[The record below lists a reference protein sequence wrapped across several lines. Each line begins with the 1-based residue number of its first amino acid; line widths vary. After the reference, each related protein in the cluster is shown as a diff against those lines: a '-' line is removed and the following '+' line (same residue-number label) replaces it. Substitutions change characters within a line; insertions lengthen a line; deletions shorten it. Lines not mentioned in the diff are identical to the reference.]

1 MNTHISVVRF
11 LSVVL
16 VLCCIALG
24 AVAQEKMKHDMKQMG
39 DPKGVQGAF
48 VKQSMFVE
56 NQFVTL
62 AEAIPQDKYNWRPA
76 EGVRSI
82 AESFL
87 HVARGNYGIL
97 TFIGAKVPEGVDM
110 EKLEKS
116 STDKAT
122 IVDAMKKSF
131 KAVNDYVQSV
141 PESDFGREIDFFGNK
156 MTVLDMIMLAATH
169 QHETLGQSIAYAR
182 SNGVKPPWSGM

>member
-1 MNTHISVVRF
+1 MMNTHTSVMRF
-11 LSVVL
+11 LSIAI
-16 VLCCIALG
+16 VLCCVVFG
-24 AVAQEKMKHDMKQMG
+24 AVAQEKMKDNTMKAT
-39 DPKGVQGAF
+39 VQGAF

-62 AEAIPQDKYNWRPA
+62 AEAIPQDKYSWRPA

-110 EKLEKS
+110 EKLETS

-122 IVDAMKKSF
+122 IVEAMKKSF

>member
-1 MNTHISVVRF
+1 
-11 LSVVL
+11 
-16 VLCCIALG
+16 
-24 AVAQEKMKHDMKQMG
+24 
-39 DPKGVQGAF
+39 GAF
-48 VKQSMFVE
+48 VKQSNYVE